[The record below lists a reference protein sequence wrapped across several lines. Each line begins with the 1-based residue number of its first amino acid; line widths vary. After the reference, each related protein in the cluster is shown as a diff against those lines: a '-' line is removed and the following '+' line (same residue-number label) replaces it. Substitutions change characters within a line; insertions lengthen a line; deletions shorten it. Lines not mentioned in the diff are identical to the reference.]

1 MGRDTSRT
9 FKYIKMRGSGRGFFC
24 VQQNALIFWWL
35 LYCKQASLASIFS
48 PWMNLPVSGLNLGS
62 CRERCRLF
70 LSNLKTFVAFLMCR
84 WDLRPID
91 SAVELPLYGQL
102 CIPVHKGYKVFD
114 LRKGIVFKV
123 FDSDVNTSSVLTE
136 IEGLKKVSPID
147 FAPSVKRWNVEER
160 WYEEEYVESTS
171 HESSLGQ
178 LDSELFLEKFRQDI
192 MPLLD
197 YLILWHNPIMNNSIE
212 YGEEISEFFKD
223 SGISKS
229 QSKERGY
236 HDIRMFFDSVM
247 RRLRLEANCNVQL
260 VFTHG
265 DFCPAN
271 MLNTK
276 NGIRVIDW
284 EGAKYRSAL
293 FDFYHYFFY
302 RAVSKKM
309 SITQVASEV
318 NEALP
323 MLIASLARKSLSLS
337 RSLDQLANI
346 YRLTYYNEEIL
357 QLVEREMTDNN
368 LKISEIILKYIET
381 FNRYENVLVMGVE
394 EGAREFIGWGEEI
407 R

>member
-1 MGRDTSRT
+1 MGRETSRT

-35 LYCKQASLASIFS
+35 LYYKQASLASIFS
-48 PWMNLPVSGLNLGS
+48 PWMNLPVPGLNLGS
-62 CRERCRLF
+62 CRDRCRLF

-84 WDLRPID
+84 WDLSPID

-114 LRKGIVFKV
+114 LRKGIVAKV
-123 FDSDVNTSSVLTE
+123 FDSDVNTSSILTE
-136 IEGLKKVSPID
+136 IEGLRKVSPID
-147 FAPSVKRWNVEER
+147 FAPFVKRWNVEER
-160 WYEEEYVESTS
+160 WYEEEYVKSTS
-171 HESSLGQ
+171 HESSHGQ
-178 LDSELFLEKFRQDI
+178 LDSELFLEKFCRDI

-197 YLILWHNPIMNNSIE
+197 YLILWHNPIINNSIE
-212 YGEEISEFFKD
+212 YSEEILKLFKD

-229 QSKERGY
+229 QAKARGY
-236 HDIRMFFDSVM
+236 HDIQLFFDTVM
-247 RRLRLEANCNVQL
+247 RRLRLEESCNIQL

-302 RAVSKKM
+302 RAVSKNT
-309 SITQVASEV
+309 SIAQVSSEV

-323 MLIASLARKSLSLS
+323 MLTASLASKSLSLS
-337 RSLDQLANI
+337 RSLDQLVNI
-346 YRLTYYNEEIL
+346 YRLTYYIEEIL

-368 LKISEIILKYIET
+368 LKIADRIVQYIEA
-381 FNRYENVLVMGVE
+381 FNRYENILVMDTE
-394 EGAREFIGWGEEI
+394 NGAREFIG
-407 R
+407 